1 MFPNMK
7 IQEKNSKM
15 FLKKRQLW
23 NNEKKLQKKKQ
34 RKYVLK
40 EKMLKKRF

>member
-1 MFPNMK
+1 MFPNME

-23 NNEKKLQKKKQ
+23 NNEKKATKKPQ
-34 RKYVLK
+34 KYVPK
-40 EKMLKKRF
+40 EKKLKKRF